1 MNPGRYSL
9 KSILLSALI
18 TVATILI
25 VLSDVEMLRNP
36 SKIPFPELASFER
49 PDTLNEQLNYL
60 QSVLGSLAKN
70 LPPEVSL
77 QYMGNEDVFPYFEA
91 VLAPR
96 RIGLE
101 LDSPYIL
108 VYAGLGESLQEYAR
122 QQHARLLLR
131 PAFNI
136 GILQRRQ

>member
-1 MNPGRYSL
+1 MNIGRYSL
-9 KSILLSALI
+9 KGILVSALV
-18 TVATILI
+18 TFATILI
-25 VLSDVEMLRNP
+25 VLSNVEMLRNP
-36 SKIPFPELASFER
+36 SKSPIPELASFAR

-70 LPPEVSL
+70 LPQDVSL
-77 QYMGNEDVFPYFEA
+77 QYMGNESVFPYFQA

-96 RIGLE
+96 RIGPE

-122 QQHARLLLR
+122 KQHARLLLR